1 MDTSLS
7 QDVVFETDFP
17 TYEDLGCPDYQLTIK
32 EYATGII
39 DMVMRK
45 VNFMVELRKA
55 RSDGLRGVAYTPDLT
70 EEEQAAKDAENR
82 ARAARR
88 AKKKVREL
96 IQSIGADHL
105 LTLTYR
111 ENITDSDV
119 LNEHF
124 TKFIR
129 LMRRKYPNWLYV
141 GVKEFQER
149 GALHMH
155 VACVGY
161 QDLPYL
167 RACWYEAIGGNAADT
182 GSDTKGQV
190 DLRFQKKRWSGN
202 SPVYTAFQLSAYM
215 SKYLAKTF
223 EQDSQLGQRRYKA
236 SKGIPA
242 PRISRQYLGAFA
254 SIHKEATFLRA
265 TQQVVAIADL
275 MGIRVEDYQLWNR
288 KEDVLVLRG
297 FI

>member
-1 MDTSLS
+1 MDTSLP
-7 QDVVFETDFP
+7 QDIVFETDYE

-45 VNFMVELRKA
+45 VNFMEELRKA
-55 RSDGLRGVAYTPDLT
+55 RSDGLRGIPYTPELT

-82 ARAARR
+82 ERAARR

-111 ENITDSDV
+111 ENITDSEV

-124 TKFIR
+124 TRFIR
-129 LMRRKYPNWLYV
+129 LMRRKYPAWLYV
-141 GVKEFQER
+141 AVKEFQER

-155 VACVGY
+155 VACVGF

-167 RACWYEAIGGNAADT
+167 RACWYEAIGGQADDS
-182 GSDTKGQV
+182 GANTKGQV

-202 SPVYTAFQLSAYM
+202 TPVYTAFQLSAYL
-215 SKYLAKTF
+215 SKYIAKTF
-223 EQDSQLGQRRYKA
+223 EHDAQLGQRRYKA
-236 SKGIPA
+236 SRGVPA
-242 PRISRQYLGAFA
+242 PKVSRQYLGAYA
-254 SIHKEATFLRA
+254 SVHKEGTFLKA
-265 TQQVVAIADL
+265 VQQVVAIADL
-275 MGIRVEDYQLWNR
+275 MGIRPDDYQLWNR
-288 KEDVLVLRG
+288 GADVLVLRG
-297 FI
+297 FM

>member
-1 MDTSLS
+1 MELSLS
-7 QDVVFETDFP
+7 QDIVFETDYP

-45 VNFMVELRKA
+45 VNFMEELRKA
-55 RSDGLRGVAYTPDLT
+55 RSDGLRGVPYKPELT

-82 ARAARR
+82 LRAARR

-111 ENITDSDV
+111 ENVEDTDV
-119 LNEHF
+119 LNADF
-124 TKFIR
+124 TRFIR
-129 LMRRKYPNWLYV
+129 LVRRKYPNWLYV
-141 GVKEFQER
+141 AVKEYQER

-155 VACVGY
+155 VACVGF

-167 RACWYEAIGGNAADT
+167 RACWYEAIGGNATDT
-182 GSDTKGQV
+182 GANTKGQV

-202 SPVYTAFQLSAYM
+202 TPVYTAFQLAAYL
-215 SKYLAKTF
+215 SKYIAKTF
-223 EQDSQLGQRRYKA
+223 EHDDQLGQRRYKA
-236 SKGIPA
+236 SRGIPA
-242 PRISRQYLGAFA
+242 PKITRQYLGAFA
-254 SIHKEATFLRA
+254 AIHKEGTFLKA
-265 TQQVVAIADL
+265 MQQVVGIADL
-275 MGIRVEDYQLWNR
+275 MGIRVDDYQLWNR
-288 KEDVLVLRG
+288 ETDVLILRG